1 MYNNLYMDIPK
12 LSMPTR
18 STFNN
23 DTLETSNVRLM
34 ISASRGWHSNK
45 LREVH
50 LIYASQSK
58 CFRECYL

>member
-1 MYNNLYMDIPK
+1 MSVQLLVYGYTEIINAYKINNY
-12 LSMPTR
+12 
-18 STFNN
+18 
-23 DTLETSNVRLM
+23 TLETSNVRLM

-45 LREVH
+45 LREVD